1 MVPWRNWVRWESAGA
16 MHCPLWLGMGRG
28 CCVQCSSIGFCP
40 GLLSAVVGGGLWC
53 SFVLVCSSRVQ
64 VGAVWVRDRP
74 VCGAT
79 AESPRRYGQTR
90 MYLLIS
96 LSMLVV
102 TDMYAGSEP
111 VCIACMLCFRWW
123 LQGVRT
129 WSWYI
134 LTGGYLCCLIGG
146 ALDSNVQACLSTL
159 LDRRYW
165 RPGDAGL

>member
-129 WSWYI
+129 GVGAYSLVFMRLDWWSA
-134 LTGGYLCCLIGG
+134 GQQCP
-146 ALDSNVQACLSTL
+146 SL
-159 LDRRYW
+159 LEYVVG
-165 RPGDAGL
+165 PAVLEAG